1 MAGSGLSI
9 PGVTDKY
16 GTNDLVESLMEV
28 ERIPLKRE
36 QATLET
42 YQNQQS
48 AWQEVNRKMSS
59 LRESV
64 KSLYSFENP
73 FNSKLTSSSDENAIT
88 ADANR
93 DADFGTIKID
103 VIHPAAADRFM
114 SGSISNDT
122 DVPQGRYTFTVG
134 EKTVDFNWKG
144 GKLSD
149 FVTALNKRGGN
160 TIKASLIGI
169 SSKKKALII
178 ESLIPGADNKL
189 QFKNDA
195 LSFAKSIEMIADVP
209 VEKTEFSSSL
219 SEYKSAA
226 TKDLKSQQGMP
237 SISKDNV
244 RIQDGTI
251 TVLPRGGVEIP
262 IPESVQGDRTQQ
274 IIFTFAEQETK
285 DITEEI
291 NEGANGPKLPDAGGI
306 TFEGIFVNNN
316 PSDSTVQT
324 PDAAQQKAAQLKPIS
339 DDRMLFVKTKDG
351 IEFAVDLDE
360 FEPDAETGVRTVRIN
375 MEDYEGAVAVV
386 VRNSNTAKTL
396 TVSVPEATNE
406 ADALGYAPL
415 NPIATASD
423 AEFKYE
429 GITLTRSTNDIDDVI
444 PNVTLHLHDATEK
457 TATLK
462 IEPDVDAA
470 KEALITFVGQ
480 YNQVIAEINILS
492 QTKPDI
498 INELEYLTDA
508 EVEKANERLGMFQG
522 DMSLTSGKSSLQR
535 IITGSYRYSEDAT
548 VTMLSQLG
556 ISSNASGGTSGY
568 NASQLRGYLEI
579 NEKTLDSFLANNLSE
594 IKDLFGY
601 DSDGDLI
608 IDNGIGYLLDKQLSA
623 WVQTGGILSNKISS
637 LNTRIESSNK
647 KISQLET
654 QLEQKEAEL
663 KNKYAT
669 MQGTLNSLESQQTS
683 ISNWANSGNNN
694 NR

>member
-1 MAGSGLSI
+1 MASSGLSI

-48 AWQEVNRKMSS
+48 AWQEINRKMSS

-88 ADANR
+88 ADATR

-103 VIHPAAADRFM
+103 VIHPASADRFM
-114 SGSISNDT
+114 SGRIDNDT
-122 DVPQGRYTFTVG
+122 EVPQGRYTFTVG

-169 SSKKKALII
+169 SSKKKALVI
-178 ESLIPGADNKL
+178 ESLIPGADNRL

-195 LSFAKSIEMIADVP
+195 LTFAKSIEMIADVP
-209 VEKTEFSSSL
+209 VEKTEFSSSI
-219 SEYKSAA
+219 SEYKSAQ

-237 SISKDNV
+237 AISKDNV
-244 RIQDGTI
+244 RIQDSTI

-262 IPESVQGDRTQQ
+262 IPESVQSDRTQQ
-274 IIFTFAEQETK
+274 ISFTFAEEDTA

-291 NEGANGPKLPDAGGI
+291 NAGANGPNLPDAGGI
-306 TFEGIFVNNN
+306 TFSGIFINNN

-324 PDAAQQKAAQLKPIS
+324 PATQQKPVQLKPIS

-360 FEPDAETGVRTVRIN
+360 FEPDSETGLRTVKIN

-396 TVSVPEATNE
+396 TLSVPQATNE

-480 YNQVIAEINILS
+480 YNQVIAEMNILS

-535 IITGSYRYSEDAT
+535 IVSGSYRYSEDAT
-548 VTMLSQLG
+548 LTMLSQLG
-556 ISSNASGGTSGY
+556 ISSNASGGTGGY

-579 NEKTLDSFLANNLSE
+579 NEKTLDSFLENNLSA

-623 WVQTGGILSNKISS
+623 WVQTGGILANKISS
-637 LNTRIESSNK
+637 LTTRIDASNK
-647 KISQLET
+647 KITQLET

-663 KNKYAT
+663 KSKYAT

-683 ISNWANSGNNN
+683 ISNWANQGNNN
-694 NR
+694 K

>member
-209 VEKTEFSSSL
+209 VEKTEFSSSP

-226 TKDLKSQQGMP
+226 TKAFHFKRQCTHTGR
-237 SISKDNV
+237 NHY
-244 RIQDGTI
+244 R
-251 TVLPRGGVEIP
+251 
-262 IPESVQGDRTQQ
+262 
-274 IIFTFAEQETK
+274 FT
-285 DITEEI
+285 
-291 NEGANGPKLPDAGGI
+291 
-306 TFEGIFVNNN
+306 
-316 PSDSTVQT
+316 
-324 PDAAQQKAAQLKPIS
+324 
-339 DDRMLFVKTKDG
+339 
-351 IEFAVDLDE
+351 
-360 FEPDAETGVRTVRIN
+360 
-375 MEDYEGAVAVV
+375 
-386 VRNSNTAKTL
+386 
-396 TVSVPEATNE
+396 
-406 ADALGYAPL
+406 
-415 NPIATASD
+415 
-423 AEFKYE
+423 
-429 GITLTRSTNDIDDVI
+429 
-444 PNVTLHLHDATEK
+444 
-457 TATLK
+457 
-462 IEPDVDAA
+462 
-470 KEALITFVGQ
+470 
-480 YNQVIAEINILS
+480 
-492 QTKPDI
+492 
-498 INELEYLTDA
+498 
-508 EVEKANERLGMFQG
+508 
-522 DMSLTSGKSSLQR
+522 
-535 IITGSYRYSEDAT
+535 
-548 VTMLSQLG
+548 
-556 ISSNASGGTSGY
+556 
-568 NASQLRGYLEI
+568 
-579 NEKTLDSFLANNLSE
+579 
-594 IKDLFGY
+594 
-601 DSDGDLI
+601 
-608 IDNGIGYLLDKQLSA
+608 A
-623 WVQTGGILSNKISS
+623 WW
-637 LNTRIESSNK
+637 R
-647 KISQLET
+647 
-654 QLEQKEAEL
+654 
-663 KNKYAT
+663 
-669 MQGTLNSLESQQTS
+669 
-683 ISNWANSGNNN
+683 
-694 NR
+694 